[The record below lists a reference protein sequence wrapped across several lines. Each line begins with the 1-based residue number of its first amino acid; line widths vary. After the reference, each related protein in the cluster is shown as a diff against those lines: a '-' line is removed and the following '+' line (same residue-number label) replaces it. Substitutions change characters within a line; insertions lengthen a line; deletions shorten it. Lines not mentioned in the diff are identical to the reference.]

1 MSALN
6 PCLLSEPLEWR
17 RVARDVVGLKL
28 EPIVALPTSRIVG
41 LEVLSVLAIP
51 DESERYFHQQSAEES
66 LALLQ
71 AQLATLKN
79 RLPDANLFI
88 NLPITLLTETELFRR
103 VLPLLSPGINI
114 EIVDP
119 DSLFSLPAASYHRV
133 VQRLHL
139 LDRRH
144 CRIWL
149 DDIDET
155 QIQRFLRSRL
165 TLSGIKI
172 DKIAFWRLRATPALK
187 ELVSLCAHVAENVLI
202 EGIES
207 NRDRECALKAG
218 AGFGQGYYWP
228 SVGWPRE

>member
-1 MSALN
+1 MSALTSS
-6 PCLLSEPLEWR
+6 LLSESLEWR
-17 RVARDVVGLKL
+17 RVARDIVGIKL
-28 EPIVALPTSRIVG
+28 EPIVALPSSRIVG
-41 LEVLSVLAIP
+41 MEVLSVLAIP
-51 DESERYFHQQSAEES
+51 DESERFFQQQSPEQS
-66 LALLQ
+66 LALLK
-71 AQLATLKN
+71 AQLASLKN
-79 RLPDANLFI
+79 HFPDENLFI
-88 NLPITLLTETELFRR
+88 NLPITLLTETEFFRR

-119 DSLFSLPAASYHRV
+119 DNLFSLPAASYQRV
-133 VQRLHL
+133 VQRLDSL
-139 LDRRH
+139 ARRR

-207 NRDRECALKAG
+207 NWDRECALKAG
-218 AGFGQGYYWP
+218 AGFGQGYFWP